1 LARGDTRI
9 WGGGAIYAVGRVNF
23 LFDRSQ
29 QPHHSADRL
38 GECAGVVKT
47 TMANKAA
54 LIVKTLDLPSMR
66 SAALILRSRP
76 ALMLVWPYLPLLK

>member
-1 LARGDTRI
+1 
-9 WGGGAIYAVGRVNF
+9 
-23 LFDRSQ
+23 
-29 QPHHSADRL
+29 
-38 GECAGVVKT
+38 
-47 TMANKAA
+47 MANKAA